1 VCSRGTTGGAL
12 PLEAYARTRISG
24 SLERRDRGRWILRV
38 SGCRPVDTMERADQA
53 RRGRRAR
60 MRALPR
66 GSSQQPTC
74 RRDADDLTAA
84 ARRMPHSA
92 RCPRGKARAYCGRAR
107 PQRCCREGRCIVA
120 QSFRPLDQR
129 CWHGPARETRPMYV
143 GGCTFWVQAPQRSG
157 LGARATR
164 FQTSP
169 DSGERSSGVRGVKL
183 SPWVPNHGDRRRYGA
198 MPVLAR
204 G

>member
-1 VCSRGTTGGAL
+1 MFSRNH
-12 PLEAYARTRISG
+12 
-24 SLERRDRGRWILRV
+24 
-38 SGCRPVDTMERADQA
+38 
-53 RRGRRAR
+53 RRGVAAR
-60 MRALPR
+60 GLREDENLGIVGKKRSRPLD
-66 GSSQQPTC
+66 PC

-129 CWHGPARETRPMYV
+129 CWLGPARETRPMYV

-198 MPVLAR
+198 TPVLAR